1 MGIFH
6 NLKTSIQKKREVFE
20 GFPNSIHA
28 EKEQQNR
35 MVSADGKY
43 LYVKD
48 ISKDQKSGTVVGEHG
63 VYQTSMSQCSCPD
76 FQERRKPC
84 KHMYKLAFVTGKMD
98 PHKYYHGDY
107 QFRYC
112 YRNIVPDNFRSDT
125 AFADHMSV
133 CKYKIQAVYKSTQRK
148 RRRTIYAL
156 SEEDAIDIIS
166 GEFESPVISIAKEP
180 YELPTDH
187 QIIYAVSQGVSI
199 PKGCCKEDLSAL
211 LSRYEE
217 YDDRWKNQYLDQNL
231 IAFGKSQ
238 RVPFSLLGNEPT
250 MIMKIY
256 QELDTE
262 RQIAFMVAS
271 LDKALRH
278 HWNFQRWNEWMISA
292 KSLAADAAFMKSCEN
307 HIDWFT
313 GFEYNPPSKNTK
325 IYKALKSVLEN

>member
-6 NLKTSIQKKREVFE
+6 NLVTSFQKKREIFE

-28 EKEQQNR
+28 EEEQQSR

-63 VYQTSMSQCSCPD
+63 IYQTSMRECSCPD

-98 PHKYYHGDY
+98 PYKYYHGDY
-107 QFRYC
+107 RFKYC

-133 CKYKIQAVYKSTQRK
+133 SKYRIQAIYKPTHRK
-148 RRRTIYAL
+148 RQRTIYAL
-156 SEEDAIDIIS
+156 SEEDAIAIIS
-166 GEFESPVISIAKEP
+166 RDYEIPVISISREL
-180 YELPTDH
+180 YDLPTDH
-187 QIIYAVSQGVSI
+187 QIIYAVSQGVNI

-211 LSRYEE
+211 LDRYEE
-217 YDDRWKNQYLDQNL
+217 TDNWKISKADKVL
-231 IAFGKSQ
+231 IEFGKNQ
-238 RVPFSLLGNEPT
+238 RVPFSLLNDEPM
-250 MIMKIY
+250 MIMRIY

-262 RQIAFMVAS
+262 PRIAFMIAC
-271 LDKALRH
+271 LNKTLRH
-278 HWNFQRWNEWMISA
+278 YWNFRRWDEWLTSA
-292 KSLAADAAFMKSCEN
+292 KKLTEDAAFMKSWSSN
-307 HIDWFT
+307 IDWFT

-325 IYKALKSVLEN
+325 LYKALKNVLDS